1 MSRYGERRI
10 LEHGIQFAY
19 DAQGVPMEADEIVNW
34 RYTRSMRDNVHLRE
48 CHTHL
53 SQLMGHLENRA
64 KDLKRSRPKKK
75 EDGTAA

>member
-1 MSRYGERRI
+1 
-10 LEHGIQFAY
+10 
-19 DAQGVPMEADEIVNW
+19 MEADEIVNW

-48 CHTHL
+48 CHIHL
-53 SQLMGHLENRA
+53 NQLMGHLENRA